1 MPGSIFVW
9 CIRRDRL
16 KNLKLAAVCLSCL
29 TMTGCSALNF
39 SVEGLINAPK
49 LTSEQSEIHQALIE
63 SVGSNITLK
72 YPKNGEYR
80 SAYVIA
86 NIDDEPTDEAMVF
99 YEYTSN
105 GSEED
110 GLRVNILDKDEDGK
124 WYSVKEL
131 AGAGTDIDQVIISPM
146 GSNNQT
152 DVFVGYQNLTNDEKT
167 MEIYSYTDG
176 DFKRV
181 ALDTYSV
188 LEPLDINNDGYIE
201 LITIQR
207 STNNDTG
214 AVTAKASMLNMKN
227 NEITRG
233 ENVDMCDNVT
243 SYVSSKTG
251 MLDSGR
257 RAIFIDGLTA
267 DGKLQTEIIYYR
279 YSGLQNPMQLR
290 SEKLLPLCTRPAG
303 YYSEDMDGD
312 GDVEIPSTSPM
323 VGYEN
328 AVADEML
335 YMTTWSVYED
345 FYDLKT
351 KYTGYYAISDGYF
364 VTFPKRWNSSVT
376 VKKDSDTNELVFYKY
391 TGDINESNEEIMR
404 IAVSSKNDSEDY
416 ISDGYE
422 LIDSKGQL
430 DYFVKLPLD
439 RREKLIPTID
449 EIQNNFYIIN

>member
-1 MPGSIFVW
+1 M
-9 CIRRDRL
+9 

-335 YMTTWSVYED
+335 YMTTWSVLRG
-345 FYDLKT
+345 FL
-351 KYTGYYAISDGYF
+351 
-364 VTFPKRWNSSVT
+364 
-376 VKKDSDTNELVFYKY
+376 
-391 TGDINESNEEIMR
+391 
-404 IAVSSKNDSEDY
+404 
-416 ISDGYE
+416 
-422 LIDSKGQL
+422 
-430 DYFVKLPLD
+430 
-439 RREKLIPTID
+439 
-449 EIQNNFYIIN
+449 

>member
-1 MPGSIFVW
+1 M
-9 CIRRDRL
+9 
-16 KNLKLAAVCLSCL
+16 
-29 TMTGCSALNF
+29 
-39 SVEGLINAPK
+39 
-49 LTSEQSEIHQALIE
+49 
-63 SVGSNITLK
+63 GSNITLK

-214 AVTAKASMLNMKN
+214 VVTAKASMLNMKN

>member
-1 MPGSIFVW
+1 M
-9 CIRRDRL
+9 

-364 VTFPKRWNSSVT
+364 VTFP
-376 VKKDSDTNELVFYKY
+376 SDMPAGIQVGTKTGVPTGVCLCAITACNIHKLVVCCAVFRGKGAGLDRHDFPLD
-391 TGDINESNEEIMR
+391 TFG
-404 IAVSSKNDSEDY
+404 IAVGKA
-416 ISDGYE
+416 IAG
-422 LIDSKGQL
+422 G
-430 DYFVKLPLD
+430 
-439 RREKLIPTID
+439 
-449 EIQNNFYIIN
+449 

>member
-1 MPGSIFVW
+1 M
-9 CIRRDRL
+9 

-167 MEIYSYTDG
+167 M
-176 DFKRV
+176 
-181 ALDTYSV
+181 
-188 LEPLDINNDGYIE
+188 DIQLYRRRF
-201 LITIQR
+201 QAC
-207 STNNDTG
+207 G
-214 AVTAKASMLNMKN
+214 A
-227 NEITRG
+227 
-233 ENVDMCDNVT
+233 
-243 SYVSSKTG
+243 
-251 MLDSGR
+251 
-257 RAIFIDGLTA
+257 
-267 DGKLQTEIIYYR
+267 
-279 YSGLQNPMQLR
+279 
-290 SEKLLPLCTRPAG
+290 
-303 YYSEDMDGD
+303 
-312 GDVEIPSTSPM
+312 
-323 VGYEN
+323 
-328 AVADEML
+328 
-335 YMTTWSVYED
+335 
-345 FYDLKT
+345 
-351 KYTGYYAISDGYF
+351 
-364 VTFPKRWNSSVT
+364 
-376 VKKDSDTNELVFYKY
+376 
-391 TGDINESNEEIMR
+391 
-404 IAVSSKNDSEDY
+404 
-416 ISDGYE
+416 
-422 LIDSKGQL
+422 
-430 DYFVKLPLD
+430 
-439 RREKLIPTID
+439 
-449 EIQNNFYIIN
+449 

>member
-1 MPGSIFVW
+1 
-9 CIRRDRL
+9 
-16 KNLKLAAVCLSCL
+16 
-29 TMTGCSALNF
+29 
-39 SVEGLINAPK
+39 
-49 LTSEQSEIHQALIE
+49 
-63 SVGSNITLK
+63 
-72 YPKNGEYR
+72 
-80 SAYVIA
+80 
-86 NIDDEPTDEAMVF
+86 
-99 YEYTSN
+99 
-105 GSEED
+105 
-110 GLRVNILDKDEDGK
+110 
-124 WYSVKEL
+124 
-131 AGAGTDIDQVIISPM
+131 
-146 GSNNQT
+146 
-152 DVFVGYQNLTNDEKT
+152 
-167 MEIYSYTDG
+167 
-176 DFKRV
+176 
-181 ALDTYSV
+181 
-188 LEPLDINNDGYIE
+188 
-201 LITIQR
+201 
-207 STNNDTG
+207 
-214 AVTAKASMLNMKN
+214 
-227 NEITRG
+227 
-233 ENVDMCDNVT
+233 
-243 SYVSSKTG
+243 
-251 MLDSGR
+251 
-257 RAIFIDGLTA
+257 
-267 DGKLQTEIIYYR
+267 
-279 YSGLQNPMQLR
+279 MQLR

-351 KYTGYYAISDGYF
+351 KYTGYYSISDGYF